1 MLSYFTE
8 TYVFRLQGG
17 ICVFSNLLF
26 LAIIV
31 FSRTIQFMFNL
42 MSFEIS
48 RCCSPGIYFYF
59 FLLHLQLKYLE
70 FFL

>member
-8 TYVFRLQGG
+8 TYVFRLRGG
-17 ICVFSNLLF
+17 ICGFFFQISRF

-42 MSFEIS
+42 MLFEIS
-48 RCCSPGIYFYF
+48 RCYYIFLFFSPTSAAEIFGN
-59 FLLHLQLKYLE
+59 FL
-70 FFL
+70 

>member
-17 ICVFSNLLF
+17 ICGVFFSNLSF

-31 FSRTIQFMFNL
+31 FSRAVQFMFNL
-42 MSFEIS
+42 MLFEFS
-48 RCCSPGIYFYF
+48 RCYYIFLFFFSPTSAAEIFGN
-59 FLLHLQLKYLE
+59 FL
-70 FFL
+70 

>member
-42 MSFEIS
+42 MSFKIS
-48 RCCSPGIYFYF
+48 RCYYIFLFFSPTSATEIFGN
-59 FLLHLQLKYLE
+59 FL
-70 FFL
+70 